1 MHDVALYNTTLS
13 TIVNVH
19 DVALYNTTLSTIVN
33 MHDVALYNTTL
44 STIVNMHDVALYN
57 TTLSIIVNML
67 LMWPYTTLPCQPL
80 STCMMWPYTTL
91 PCQPLSTCMMSP
103 YTTLPCQP
111 LSTCCCCGPI
121 QHYLVN
127 HCQHAADVAL
137 YNITLSTIVNMHD
150 VAQYNTTLSTIV
162 NILLMWPYTTLPCQ
176 PLSTIVNIHAPEKT
190 RRIPARPQPGWYNED
205 IRVEKQSRRQ
215 AERLWRKTRLT
226 GHHDSKN
233 DARKLFGIVNNLLG
247 RRKLRYPPISL
258 LVKLSIGSVD
268 SSTTRSPTFI
278 ATSAAATALIRSVTY
293 CHLYQP
299 PWTHYPLCLLMSSSI
314 S

>member
-1 MHDVALYNTTLS
+1 MHDVT
-13 TIVNVH
+13 
-19 DVALYNTTLSTIVN
+19 LYNTTLSTIVN

-57 TTLSIIVNML
+57 T
-67 LMWPYTTLPCQPL
+67 
-80 STCMMWPYTTL
+80 
-91 PCQPLSTCMMSP
+91 
-103 YTTLPCQP
+103 
-111 LSTCCCCGPI
+111 
-121 QHYLVN
+121 
-127 HCQHAADVAL
+127 AF
-137 YNITLSTIVNMHD
+137 STIVNMHD
-150 VAQYNTTLSTIV
+150 VALYNTTLTTIVNMHDVALYNTTLSTIV
-162 NILLMWPYTTLPCQ
+162 NILLMWPYTTLACQ

-190 RRIPARPQPGWYNED
+190 RRIPARPQPGWHNED
-205 IRVEKQSRRQ
+205 IRVAKQSRRQ
-215 AERLWRKTRLT
+215 AERLYRKTRLT
-226 GHHDSKN
+226 GHHDMFREKCRLVSAHIQETKRHYYLALITDSKN